1 MPWIKILK
9 LESAVLEFNVS
20 GDPKGDQY
28 LIKQWRFDQDQDGW
42 KALNQIELKTNE
54 PNCGE
59 IAKAWREVNT
69 SYYDGSNQGNFTPDG
84 KLMIGYICE

>member
-1 MPWIKILK
+1 MKYIVIIL
-9 LESAVLEFNVS
+9 LLSTS
-20 GDPKGDQY
+20 GVE
-28 LIKQWRFDQDQDGW
+28 R
-42 KALNQIELKTNE
+42 IELKTNE

-69 SYYDGSNQGNFTPDG
+69 TYYEGPNQGNFTNDG